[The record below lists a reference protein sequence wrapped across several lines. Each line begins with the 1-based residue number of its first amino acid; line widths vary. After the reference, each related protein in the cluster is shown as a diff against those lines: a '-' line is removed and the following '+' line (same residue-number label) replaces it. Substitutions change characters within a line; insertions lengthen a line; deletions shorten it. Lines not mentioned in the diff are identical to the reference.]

1 VNTFTL
7 QIRVA
12 QTDGSL
18 ERILSVAR
26 RRRFELL
33 QLSVSSSGDGAGFDV
48 ELTARAER
56 PALSL
61 VRQLEKL
68 EDVSE
73 VAVAEG
79 AAPELAEARAS

>member
-1 VNTFTL
+1 VSTFTL

-18 ERILSVAR
+18 ERILSVTR
-26 RRRFELL
+26 RRRFELV
-33 QLSVSSSGDGAGFDV
+33 QLSVTGADDGASFDV

-56 PALSL
+56 PALAL

-68 EDVSE
+68 EDVAE
-73 VAVAEG
+73 VTVADG
-79 AAPELAEARAS
+79 AAELAGARAS